1 MKKYRKLKGSSML
14 LTKFQQVDVFTNRP
28 FKGNP
33 VAVVLDASLLSSEEM
48 LQIANWTNLS
58 ETTFVLPPQD
68 KQAHYRVRIFTPG
81 GELPFAGHPTIG
93 TAHALLEAGIIK
105 TVDGIIVQEC
115 GVGRV
120 NLTVSQLPE
129 GGQIIAFEL
138 PTPTI
143 QPLSEE
149 QVEEIQ
155 LILGCELDR
164 SMTPA
169 LVDVGARWIV
179 AQTDDAQS
187 VLNARPNYEQL
198 AVHNGSME
206 VTGVCLFGHYPAK
219 TGIEIEVRSFAPAC
233 GVNEDP
239 VCGSGNGSIAAFI
252 RHNNVIL
259 PSDGKI
265 VATQGRVLGRDG
277 KLNIFIKNDQI
288 LVGGQAVTCISGT
301 MAY

>member
-1 MKKYRKLKGSSML
+1 ML